1 MDRHQQSSRTL
12 QETVT
17 TLAPA
22 DVLQAAKTFFARR
35 NPIYAAFLEK
45 EGPTHAAFRGQ
56 GGEEIIVGT
65 MTVPGGTRVTASTYM
80 FDQQVARF
88 FATLPP
94 AAVENASASVAETA
108 IANPATAAQGAS

>member
-17 TLAPA
+17 TLGAA
-22 DVLQAAKTFFARR
+22 EVLAAAKTFFARR

-56 GGEEIIVGT
+56 GGEEIVVGT
-65 MTVPGGTRVTASTYM
+65 MAVAGGTRVTASTYM

-94 AAVENASASVAETA
+94 APAESA
-108 IANPATAAQGAS
+108 ATGAAPSLPAAQGAA

>member
-22 DVLQAAKTFFARR
+22 EVLAAAKTFFARR

-56 GGEEIIVGT
+56 GGEEIVVGVT
-65 MTVPGGTRVTASTYM
+65 SAANGTRVTASTYM

-94 AAVENASASVAETA
+94 APEAAASAPP
-108 IANPATAAQGAS
+108 PAVQGAA

>member
-1 MDRHQQSSRTL
+1 MERHQQSSRTL

-22 DVLQAAKTFFARR
+22 EVLQAAKTFFARR

-56 GGEEIIVGT
+56 GGEEIVVGV
-65 MTVPGGTRVTASTYM
+65 MPAEGGTRVTASTYM

-94 AAVENASASVAETA
+94 VPTTAGAASG
-108 IANPATAAQGAS
+108 QGAPGAPEVA